1 MRAHAYSP
9 RVRHGMAYSWER
21 PNDSFLRL
29 QEDASGQLQDMDEM
43 LQENAPEEEADTQ
56 RTKRRMVRYVVLVVD
71 LSEGLS
77 DTDFRPSRFN
87 VFSQTVEPVEC
98 GAVVPA
104 RPAVFV

>member
-1 MRAHAYSP
+1 
-9 RVRHGMAYSWER
+9 MAYSWER

-56 RTKRRMVRYVVLVVD
+56 RAKRRMVRYVVLVVD

-77 DTDFRPSRFN
+77 DTDFRPSRFT
-87 VFSQTVEPVEC
+87 VFSRTVELDEC

-104 RPAVFV
+104 RPAVCIGICIGISMGANKW